1 MNTVRSE
8 PRAPHGPESGSVIQ
22 MRFINVVGIVVLVA
36 LISFAGYLYV
46 TEKEADA
53 FTYDSG
59 EAVVEDLNTF
69 LEDTIGDDFISVTY
83 TPYNKI
89 DIVVDPAYFS
99 ELSADTAAAKAEAFE
114 LVKKY
119 SLVEA
124 DGVVYVKDGLPD
136 LADAVAGA
144 FTIAAT
150 AIDNFSG
157 ATPGVVDVYTTSDVT
172 IVKKGLLPF
181 KGTVTI
187 KVLADQKTI
196 DFAEY
201 VTQFVDV
208 DPETKTIVVDIEAFG
223 IDDASSIKDIIGDL
237 RSVPADEFFDSEYSD
252 MINTIIDKANRM
264 PNAVDMISFSW
275 EKDGKNYKAA
285 VDGFEPGEAGDD
297 FQKFMAGLYDNIS
310 VPAGY
315 SDGWEVPVSDFKDPV
330 TGEYVFDG
338 QMGVIYVGDA
348 GDVYEAYV
356 PVSGNVTEGER
367 DYPLNIN
374 APEHGSIILVPGISK
389 DKVSVKVEPE
399 DGYELQSLTVT
410 MNGET
415 QDITETMYFTLT
427 GDATLDAVFVKRV
440 TGIDIDFVE
449 ASVEVGT
456 TVTIKA
462 TVFPSD
468 ATNKNVIW
476 TSSNT
481 GVATVDGGVV
491 TTLAVGEAIIT
502 ATTEDGGY
510 SATCKVT
517 VSAAPEPPEP
527 VKVTGVKL
535 SANDVA
541 LKVGDSM
548 TLTAVVIP
556 DDATNKGVTWKV
568 DKPSIVTVS
577 NGTIRAVAAGIATVM
592 VTTDDG
598 GFTDTC
604 TVTVTAEPAPT
615 PTPSKDNT
623 LLYVGIAIAVIVIL
637 LVAYLLLSK
646 RKS

>member
-1 MNTVRSE
+1 
-8 PRAPHGPESGSVIQ
+8 
-22 MRFINVVGIVVLVA
+22 
-36 LISFAGYLYV
+36 
-46 TEKEADA
+46 
-53 FTYDSG
+53 
-59 EAVVEDLNTF
+59 
-69 LEDTIGDDFISVTY
+69 
-83 TPYNKI
+83 
-89 DIVVDPAYFS
+89 
-99 ELSADTAAAKAEAFE
+99 
-114 LVKKY
+114 
-119 SLVEA
+119 
-124 DGVVYVKDGLPD
+124 
-136 LADAVAGA
+136 
-144 FTIAAT
+144 
-150 AIDNFSG
+150 
-157 ATPGVVDVYTTSDVT
+157 
-172 IVKKGLLPF
+172 
-181 KGTVTI
+181 
-187 KVLADQKTI
+187 
-196 DFAEY
+196 
-201 VTQFVDV
+201 
-208 DPETKTIVVDIEAFG
+208 
-223 IDDASSIKDIIGDL
+223 
-237 RSVPADEFFDSEYSD
+237 
-252 MINTIIDKANRM
+252 
-264 PNAVDMISFSW
+264 
-275 EKDGKNYKAA
+275 
-285 VDGFEPGEAGDD
+285 
-297 FQKFMAGLYDNIS
+297 
-310 VPAGY
+310 
-315 SDGWEVPVSDFKDPV
+315 
-330 TGEYVFDG
+330 
-338 QMGVIYVGDA
+338 
-348 GDVYEAYV
+348 
-356 PVSGNVTEGER
+356 
-367 DYPLNIN
+367 
-374 APEHGSIILVPGISK
+374 
-389 DKVSVKVEPE
+389 
-399 DGYELQSLTVT
+399 
-410 MNGET
+410 T

-427 GDATLDAVFVKRV
+427 GAATLDAGFVKRV
-440 TGIDIDFVE
+440 TVIDIDFVE

-510 SATCKVT
+510 SATCKVI

>member
-1 MNTVRSE
+1 
-8 PRAPHGPESGSVIQ
+8 
-22 MRFINVVGIVVLVA
+22 MRFINAVGIVVLVA
-36 LISFAGYLYV
+36 LLAIAGYLIV

-53 FTYDSG
+53 VTYDSG

-69 LEDTIGDDFISVTY
+69 LKDTIGDDFITVTY

-119 SLVEA
+119 SLIQV
-124 DGVVYVKDGLPD
+124 DGVVYVKEGLPN
-136 LADAVAGA
+136 LADAVAGM

-181 KGTVTI
+181 IGTVTV

-201 VTQFVDV
+201 ILQFVDV
-208 DPETKTIVVDIEAFG
+208 DPETQTIAVNIEAFG

-237 RSVPADEFFDSEYSD
+237 KSVPADEFFDSEYSD

-275 EKDGKNYKAA
+275 EKDGKTYKAA
-285 VDGFEPGEAGDD
+285 VDGFQPGETGDD
-297 FQKFMAGLYDNIS
+297 FQKFMAGLYDNVS

-315 SDGWEVPVSDFKDPV
+315 SDGWDVPVSDFKDPE

-338 QMGVIYVGDA
+338 QMEVIYVGDG

-356 PVSGNVTEGER
+356 PVTGNVSEGER
-367 DYPLNIN
+367 DYPVNIN
-374 APEHGSIILVPGISK
+374 APEHGTIILKPGISK
-389 DKVSVKVEPE
+389 DKVSVKVDPE

-410 MNGET
+410 MNGKTE
-415 QDITETMYFTLT
+415 DITETMYFTLT

-449 ASVEVGT
+449 ATVEVGT

-510 SATCKVT
+510 SAQCKVT
-517 VSAAPEPPEP
+517 VNAAPEPPAP

-535 SANDVA
+535 SANDVT
-541 LKVGDSM
+541 LKVGNSM

-556 DDATNKGVTWKV
+556 DDATDKGVTWKV
-568 DKPSIVTVS
+568 DKPSIVTVN
-577 NGTIRAVAAGIATVM
+577 NGTIKAVAAGAATVM
-592 VTTDDG
+592 VTTNDG

-604 TVTVTAEPAPT
+604 TVTVTAEPAPS
-615 PTPSKDNT
+615 PSKDNT
-623 LLYVGIAIAVIVIL
+623 LLYVGIAIAIIVIL
-637 LVAYLLLSK
+637 LIAYLVLSK